1 MNRLIKLAA
10 LLLLTLSC
18 SSATQAATVMVAP
31 PKVLILYDAPAGDF
45 TEKLGFAYAIMLR
58 NLIGHFDGAVDMS
71 PVANY
76 TKGKLEDYNATFY
89 LGTHYDLPVP
99 PALLADITATR
110 KTVVWFK
117 YNIWQLASDPVY
129 SFPARTGLTFS
140 TLRGLNS
147 VPSTSNASPGFFDTV
162 TYKGRQLVKYYA
174 FDTASGLVNAD
185 PDIGVMQVSD
195 ATKATALTQIKNAK
209 SGEQVPYITKS
220 GKFWYFADMPFSYIG
235 PRDRY
240 LVLADVLHDI
250 LEIPH
255 AENHRALVRLE
266 DVGALVSVS
275 TMKSLTDYLYGKHI
289 PFSIATIPFYRDP
302 LGVDNSGIPRE
313 VHLSHA
319 TNLKRALNY
328 SLARNGEIVMHGYTH
343 QYNSMRNK
351 FTAVSGDDFEFWN
364 TVANTPVAED
374 STTWARGRLQLGQF
388 ELWVNGYGVPQTWE
402 APHYQSSPLAM
413 KAVPPLFDTTY
424 QRAVY
429 YTSDTPK
436 LTAATSKD
444 FAVGQFFPYIINKDY
459 YGQRVLP
466 ENLGNIEYDISA
478 IDPTSNVV
486 YTWQDLKTNAD
497 YALVVRDGFASFFF
511 HPFWLEPEVKVPG
524 FADFKSI
531 VTAIEGMGYKWTSPS
546 GLKP

>member
-1 MNRLIKLAA
+1 MKHLIRLAA
-10 LLLLTLSC
+10 LLMLTLSC
-18 SSATQAATVMVAP
+18 SAATQAATAVVAP
-31 PKVLILYDAPAGDF
+31 PKVLILYDSAAGDSA
-45 TEKLGFAYAIMLR
+45 EKLGFAYAIMLR
-58 NLIGHFDGAVDMS
+58 NLIGHFDGDVDMA
-71 PVANY
+71 PVGTY
-76 TKGKLEDYNATFY
+76 TRGKLEGYKATFY

-99 PALLADITATR
+99 PALLADMSATR

-117 YNIWQLASDPVY
+117 YNIWQLATDPVY
-129 SFPARTGLTFS
+129 TFPARTGLTFS

-147 VPSTSNASPGFFDTV
+147 VPTSGNASPGFFDTV

-174 FDTASGLVNAD
+174 FDAVSGLVNAD
-185 PDIGVMQVSD
+185 PDIGVMQVTD
-195 ATKATALTQIKNAK
+195 AAKATALIQIKNAK

-275 TMKSLTDYLYGKHI
+275 AMKSLTDYLYGKRI
-289 PFSIATIPFYRDP
+289 PLSIATIPFYRDP
-302 LGVDNSGIPRE
+302 LGEDNSGIPRE

-328 SLARNGEIVMHGYTH
+328 ALARDGEIVMHGYTH

-351 FTAVSGDDFEFWN
+351 NTAVSGDDFEFWN
-364 TVANTPVAED
+364 AAANTPVAED
-374 STTWARGRLQLGQF
+374 STAWARGRLQSGMF

-402 APHYQSSPLAM
+402 APHYQSSALAM
-413 KAVPPLFDTTY
+413 KAVPPLFKTTY

-429 YTSDTPK
+429 YTSDTPN

-444 FAVGQFFPYIINKDY
+444 FAVGQFFPYIITKDY
-459 YGQRVLP
+459 YGQRILP

-511 HPFWLEPEVKVPG
+511 HPFWVEKEVKKPG
-524 FADFKSI
+524 LADFKSI
-531 VTAIEGMGYKWTSPS
+531 VSAISGMGYKWTSPS
-546 GLKP
+546 DLKP